1 MNYIDEIFLRAD
13 IQQVRDFLLNGVSSK
28 TDPRSYKERMESAQ
42 KKVMARL
49 REAYPDM
56 AAYEEMTGLLFDYV
70 DAIEAVYMEIGL
82 QSGAI
87 LAAQVY
93 QNLKTALAAE

>member
-13 IQQVRDFLLNGVSSK
+13 IQQVCEFLLNGVSSK

-56 AAYEEMTGLLFDYV
+56 AAYEETTGLLFDYV

-82 QSGAI
+82 QAGAI
-87 LAAQVY
+87 LAAQVCR
-93 QNLKTALAAE
+93 NLKTALAGE